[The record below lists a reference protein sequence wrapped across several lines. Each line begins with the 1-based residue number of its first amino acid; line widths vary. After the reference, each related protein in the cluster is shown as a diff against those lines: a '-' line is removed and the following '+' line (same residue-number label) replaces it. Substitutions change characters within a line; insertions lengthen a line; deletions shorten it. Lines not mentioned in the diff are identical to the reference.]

1 MSARVVH
8 GPAPSRGFLA
18 RARAALDALEHLVGG
33 LATAVT
39 AVVAVV
45 VLLAMAVLCLTGA
58 GLLLAPGALR
68 MLRAVADRERVRLS
82 RWGPEVLGAEPVPS
96 RLRDALRDPAVQRE
110 LGWVAVHSTAGM
122 FLSLVAVTLPLDS
135 IHDVSFPAW
144 WTLVP
149 ASDASPS
156 LGFWTIHTWP
166 GAVGVAAAGLAA
178 AAVSLVVLPGMAWLQ
193 AQPGRHLLSPPAG
206 ADLAL
211 RVAELNASR
220 AAALEAHATELRRIE
235 RSLHDG
241 TQNRLVAVNVLLG
254 AAKRALDR
262 DPDSAAGIIERAQ
275 DANEQALSEL
285 RAVVRSIVP
294 PVLAE
299 RSLPDALTALA
310 AACPVAC
317 RIDADLAERYPASV
331 EATVYFVVAEALTN
345 VARHSGARHATVR
358 LAREDGL
365 LRVDVTDDGHGGA
378 EPRAGSGLLGI
389 RQRVEAHDGILTLT
403 SPAGGPTTMTVRVP
417 CGS

>member
-1 MSARVVH
+1 MSARVAH
-8 GPAPSRGFLA
+8 GAAQSPGLLV
-18 RARAALDALEHLVGG
+18 RARAGLDALEHLVGG

-39 AVVAVV
+39 AAVAVV
-45 VLLAMAVLCLTGA
+45 ALLATAVLCLTGA
-58 GLLLAPGALR
+58 GLVLAPGALR
-68 MLRAVADRERVRLS
+68 MLRAVADRERLRLS
-82 RWGPEVLGAEPVPS
+82 RWGPEVLGAEPVPD
-96 RLRDALRDPAVQRE
+96 RLRDAMRDPAVRRE
-110 LGWVAVHSTAGM
+110 LGWAVVHATAGL
-122 FLSLVAVTLPLDS
+122 FLSLIAVTLPLDS

-144 WTLVP
+144 WTFVP
-149 ASDASPS
+149 ASAASPS
-156 LGFWTIHTWP
+156 LGFWTIHSWP
-166 GAVGVAAAGLAA
+166 GAVGVSAAGLAA
-178 AAVSLVVLPGMAWLQ
+178 AGVAIVVMPGMAWLQ
-193 AQPGRHLLSPPAG
+193 AWPGRRLLSPPAG
-206 ADLAL
+206 SDLAL

-254 AAKRALDR
+254 AAKRALAR
-262 DPDSAAGIIERAQ
+262 DPDSAADILDRAQ
-275 DANEQALSEL
+275 DANEQALAEL

-310 AACPVAC
+310 AACPVEC
-317 RIDADLAERYPASV
+317 RIDAGLAERYAVSV

-345 VARHSGARHATVR
+345 IARHSGARNATVR
-358 LAREDGL
+358 LGREDGL

-378 EPRAGSGLLGI
+378 EARDGSGLRGI
-389 RQRVEAHDGILTLT
+389 RHRVEAHDGTFALT
-403 SPAGGPTTMTVRVP
+403 SPAGGPTTMTVRLP